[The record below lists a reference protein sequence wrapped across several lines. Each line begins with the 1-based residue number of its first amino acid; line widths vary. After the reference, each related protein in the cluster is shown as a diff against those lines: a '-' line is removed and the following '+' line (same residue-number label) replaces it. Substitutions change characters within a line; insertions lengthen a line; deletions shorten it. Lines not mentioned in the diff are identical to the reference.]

1 MAPVHDA
8 ARRCPRVN
16 YYVRRVWQAVF
27 TLFVVIAITFVL
39 YRLMPGG
46 PVEHMQQQ
54 LVQEQLAAGGE
65 VNMDQINRRIEIRT
79 NIQPDDPLLVQ
90 FYDYMVN
97 VIIHRDLGQSVTVQE
112 GRPVLELL
120 LAGLPWSIFVS
131 VYGLLIGFT
140 ANIVLGAA
148 MAYYEGSRFDSGST
162 VVAVILNSIPYY
174 VGAVIMLAF
183 LAFRWGVF
191 PTGGRYPA
199 GVEQSFNVEFM
210 IGVLYHGFLPIMS
223 TVLIGFGGTALSMR
237 GNCIR
242 VMGSNYLRVARL
254 RGLSDGRIAIRYVGR
269 NAILPLYTG
278 FMIGLA
284 GIFSSSIIMEQIFN
298 YRGMGYYT
306 LGALEGHDYPLLMG
320 ILILFSTITVIGVLI
335 ADLTYGLI
343 DPRAETTDQ
352 EAF

>member
-1 MAPVHDA
+1 MWYGSDPSG
-8 ARRCPRVN
+8 RWTTVN
-16 YYVRRVWQAVF
+16 YYIWRIWQAFF
-27 TLFVVIAITFVL
+27 TLFVVIVVTFGL
-39 YRLMPGG
+39 YQLMPGG
-46 PVEHMQQQ
+46 PIEQMQDQM
-54 LVQEQLAAGGE
+54 VQEQLAAGGN
-65 VNMDQINRRIEIRT
+65 VNIDQINREIEIRT
-79 NIQPDDPLLVQ
+79 NIDPDEPAYVQ
-90 FYDYMVN
+90 FYDYMYNIVVN
-97 VIIHRDLGQSVTVQE
+97 QDLGTSTSYNQ
-112 GRPVLELL
+112 PVFDLL
-120 LAGLPWSIFVS
+120 IAGMPWSVFVS

-140 ANIVLGAA
+140 ANIVLGSA
-148 MAYYEGSRFDSGST
+148 MAYYEGSRFDSSST

-183 LAFRWGVF
+183 LAFSWGLF
-191 PTGGRYPA
+191 PTGGRYWA
-199 GVEQSFNVEFM
+199 GTEASFNVEFM
-210 IGVLYHGFLPIMS
+210 LGVLHHGFLPIAS
-223 TVLIGFGGTALSMR
+223 TILIGFGGTALSMR

-284 GIFSSSIIMEQIFN
+284 GIFGSSIIMEQIFN

-306 LGALEGHDYPLLMG
+306 LGALETHDYPLLMG

-343 DPRAETTDQ
+343 DPRAETTNQ
-352 EAF
+352 EEF